1 MERNV
6 GPVRADGYNRVKS
19 QEGTPMQRPCQLLPH
34 LLAIALAS
42 MLGPAHAED
51 DDYGERAAE
60 EHADDSPSANIE
72 AAEDTVR
79 VETRD
84 YATLDGE
91 PVSGYLARPRTGSGP
106 FPAVVLIH
114 EWWGLNDN
122 IRAMARRFAD
132 AGYVALAV
140 DLYEGE
146 TAERPKRARSLME
159 QAMARTD
166 RLERNIEQAFYYL
179 DVMPS
184 TNRIGSVGW
193 CFGGG
198 WSLRTALMFPQELDA
213 SVIYYGEL
221 ETDRERL
228 APLDVPI
235 LGIFGS
241 EDSVVPADTVREFGR
256 VLTELEKPHEIHVYE
271 GAGHAFANPSG
282 ENYDS
287 DTAARAWAETTAFL
301 NRYLK
306 EGSDASE

>member
-1 MERNV
+1 
-6 GPVRADGYNRVKS
+6 
-19 QEGTPMQRPCQLLPH
+19 MQRLCQLVPYVLVF
-34 LLAIALAS
+34 ALGLTFA
-42 MLGPAHAED
+42 PVHAQD
-51 DDYGERAAE
+51 DDFDKRVAE
-60 EHADDSPSANIE
+60 EHADDSPSGNIE
-72 AAEDTVR
+72 VDEDTVR
-79 VETRD
+79 AETRD

-146 TAERPKRARSLME
+146 TAKRPKRARSLME
-159 QAMARTD
+159 QAMERTD

-184 TNRIGSVGW
+184 TDRIGSVGW

-198 WSLRTALMFPQELDA
+198 WSLRTALMFPEELDA

-221 ETDRERL
+221 ETDPDRL
-228 APLDVPI
+228 ATLDVPI
-235 LGIFGS
+235 LGLFGS
-241 EDSVVPADTVREFGR
+241 EDSVVPTDMVREFGQ

-282 ENYDS
+282 ENYES
-287 DTAARAWAETTAFL
+287 ATAARAWAETTAFL

-306 EGSDASE
+306 GESGASE

>member
-1 MERNV
+1 
-6 GPVRADGYNRVKS
+6 
-19 QEGTPMQRPCQLLPH
+19 MQRICQIVPQLL
-34 LLAIALAS
+34 ALA
-42 MLGPAHAED
+42 LVFTLIPAHAED
-51 DDYGERAAE
+51 SDYGERVAE
-60 EHADDSPSANIE
+60 EHADDTPSANIE
-72 AAEDTVR
+72 ADQETVHA
-79 VETRD
+79 ETRD

-146 TAERPKRARSLME
+146 TAQRPKRARTLMDK
-159 QAMARTD
+159 AMARTD

-184 TNRIGSVGW
+184 TARIGSVGW

-198 WSLRTALMFPQELDA
+198 WSLRTALMFPEELDA

-221 ETDRERL
+221 ETDADRL

-235 LGIFGS
+235 LGLFGS
-241 EDSVVPADTVREFGR
+241 EDSVVPTETVREFGQ
-256 VLTELEKPHEIHVYE
+256 VLTQLEKPHEIHVYE

-282 ENYDS
+282 ENYEP

-306 EGSDASE
+306 GAADGSGASTSE

>member
-1 MERNV
+1 MQRIRRRLPQLLALTLAFAT
-6 GPVRADGYNRVKS
+6 GTLSAADGDYSERV
-19 QEGTPMQRPCQLLPH
+19 
-34 LLAIALAS
+34 
-42 MLGPAHAED
+42 
-51 DDYGERAAE
+51 AE
-60 EHADDSPSANIE
+60 EHADDSPSANID
-72 AAEDTVR
+72 ADADNIR
-79 VETRD
+79 AETRD

-91 PVSGYLARPRTGSGP
+91 PVSGYLARPRTSSGP

-146 TAERPKRARSLME
+146 TAERPERARSLMQ
-159 QAMARTD
+159 QAMERTD

-221 ETDRERL
+221 ETDADRL

-235 LGIFGS
+235 LGLFGS
-241 EDSVVPADTVREFGR
+241 EDRVVSTDTVREFGQA
-256 VLTELEKPHEIHVYE
+256 LTELEKPHEIQIYE

-282 ENYDS
+282 ENYETG
-287 DTAARAWAETTAFL
+287 TAARAWARTTAFL

-306 EGSDASE
+306 KGDSESAD

>member
-1 MERNV
+1 MR
-6 GPVRADGYNRVKS
+6 
-19 QEGTPMQRPCQLLPH
+19 RPCQRLAH
-34 LLAIALAS
+34 LLTLTLT
-42 MLGPAHAED
+42 LGAVHAANEG
-51 DDYGERAAE
+51 YGERVAA
-60 EHADDSPSANIE
+60 EHADDSPSANVD
-72 AAEDTVR
+72 ADDDNVLT
-79 VETRD
+79 ETRD

-91 PVSGYLARPRTGSGP
+91 PISGYLARPRTGSGP

-122 IRAMARRFAD
+122 IRAIARRFAD

-146 TAERPKRARSLME
+146 MAERPERARSLME
-159 QAMARTD
+159 QAMERTD

-221 ETDRERL
+221 ETDRDRL
-228 APLDVPI
+228 ASLEVPI
-235 LGIFGS
+235 LGLFGS
-241 EDSVVPADTVREFGR
+241 DDSVFPEDMVREFGE
-256 VLTELEKPHEIHVYE
+256 VLTELEKSHEIHVYE
-271 GAGHAFANPSG
+271 GAGHAFSNPSG
-282 ENYDS
+282 ENYES
-287 DTAARAWAETTAFL
+287 DTAARAWARTTAFL

-306 EGSDASE
+306 EGAESSE

>member
-1 MERNV
+1 M
-6 GPVRADGYNRVKS
+6 RAEGYNRGKS
-19 QEGTPMQRPCQLLPH
+19 PDGTPMQRACQIFPH
-34 LLAIALAS
+34 LLVLALTLA
-42 MLGPAHAED
+42 LGPVHAEN
-51 DDYGERAAE
+51 DDYGERVAE
-60 EHADDSPSANIE
+60 EHAEDSPSANIKVD
-72 AAEDTVR
+72 EDTVR
-79 VETRD
+79 AETRD
-84 YATLDGE
+84 YATLEGE

-159 QAMARTD
+159 QAMEQTD

-184 TNRIGSVGW
+184 TDRIGSVGW

-198 WSLRTALMFPQELDA
+198 WSLRTALMFPEELDA

-221 ETDRERL
+221 ETDADRL

-235 LGIFGS
+235 LGLFGS
-241 EDSVVPADTVREFGR
+241 EDSVVPADTVREFGQ
-256 VLTELEKPHEIHVYE
+256 VLTELEKSHEIHVYE

-287 DTAARAWAETTAFL
+287 ATAARAWAETTAFL

-306 EGSDASE
+306 EGAGGSD

>member
-1 MERNV
+1 M
-6 GPVRADGYNRVKS
+6 RADGYNPGNS
-19 QEGTPMQRPCQLLPH
+19 LDGLLMQRTCQLLPH
-34 LLAIALAS
+34 LLVLALAFV
-42 MLGPAHAED
+42 LAPAHAEE

-60 EHADDSPSANIE
+60 EHADDSPSTNIE
-72 AAEDTVR
+72 IDEDTVR
-79 VETRD
+79 AETRD

-146 TAERPKRARSLME
+146 TAERPKRARALME
-159 QAMARTD
+159 QAMERTG

-184 TNRIGSVGW
+184 TDRIGSVGW

-198 WSLRTALMFPQELDA
+198 WSLRTALMFPEELDA

-221 ETDRERL
+221 ETDPDRL
-228 APLDVPI
+228 ASLDVPI
-235 LGIFGS
+235 LGLFGS
-241 EDSVVPADTVREFGR
+241 EDSVVSTDTVREFEQA
-256 VLTELEKPHEIHVYE
+256 LTELEKPHEIHVYE

-282 ENYDS
+282 ENYES
-287 DTAARAWAETTAFL
+287 STAARAWAETTGFL

-306 EGSDASE
+306 EGADATE

>member
-1 MERNV
+1 
-6 GPVRADGYNRVKS
+6 
-19 QEGTPMQRPCQLLPH
+19 
-34 LLAIALAS
+34 
-42 MLGPAHAED
+42 
-51 DDYGERAAE
+51 
-60 EHADDSPSANIE
+60 
-72 AAEDTVR
+72 
-79 VETRD
+79 
-84 YATLDGE
+84 
-91 PVSGYLARPRTGSGP
+91 
-106 FPAVVLIH
+106 
-114 EWWGLNDN
+114 
-122 IRAMARRFAD
+122 
-132 AGYVALAV
+132 
-140 DLYEGE
+140 
-146 TAERPKRARSLME
+146 
-159 QAMARTD
+159 
-166 RLERNIEQAFYYL
+166 
-179 DVMPS
+179 VMPS

-256 VLTELEKPHEIHVYE
+256 ILTELEKPHEIHVYE

>member
-1 MERNV
+1 
-6 GPVRADGYNRVKS
+6 
-19 QEGTPMQRPCQLLPH
+19 MQRTCQIATH
-34 LLAIALAS
+34 VFALA
-42 MLGPAHAED
+42 LAFALIPAHAEN
-51 DDYGERAAE
+51 DDYGERVAE
-60 EHADDSPSANIE
+60 AHADDTPSANIDADE
-72 AAEDTVR
+72 ETVHA
-79 VETRD
+79 ETRD

-146 TAERPKRARSLME
+146 TAQRPNRARTLME
-159 QAMARTD
+159 EAMARTD

-184 TNRIGSVGW
+184 TARIGSVGW

-198 WSLRTALMFPQELDA
+198 WSLRTALMFPEELGA

-221 ETDRERL
+221 ETDADRL

-235 LGIFGS
+235 LGLFGS
-241 EDSVVPADTVREFGR
+241 EDRVVPTETVREFGR
-256 VLTELEKPHEIHVYE
+256 VLTEMEKPHEIHIYE

-282 ENYDS
+282 ENYEP

-306 EGSDASE
+306 GAADGSGASTSE

>member
-1 MERNV
+1 M
-6 GPVRADGYNRVKS
+6 GAGGYNQVKS
-19 QEGTPMQRPCQLLPH
+19 PDGIVMQRACQRLPR
-34 LLAIALAS
+34 LLALGLALA
-42 MLGPAHAED
+42 LAPVQAED
-51 DDYGERAAE
+51 NDYGERAAE
-60 EHADDSPSANIE
+60 AHADDSPSANIMVDE
-72 AAEDTVR
+72 ERVR
-79 VETRD
+79 AETRD
-84 YATLDGE
+84 YATLDGK
-91 PVSGYLARPRTGSGP
+91 PVSGYLARPRAGSGP

-132 AGYVALAV
+132 AGFVALAV

-146 TAERPKRARSLME
+146 TAERPKRARSLMK

-184 TNRIGSVGW
+184 TDRIGSVGW

-198 WSLRTALMFPQELDA
+198 WSLRTALMFPEELDA

-221 ETDRERL
+221 VTDPDRL

-241 EDSVVPADTVREFGR
+241 EDSVVPTDMVREFDQ
-256 VLTELEKPHEIHVYE
+256 VLTRLEKTHEIHVYE

-282 ENYDS
+282 ENYEPN
-287 DTAARAWAETTAFL
+287 TAARAWAETTAFL

-306 EGSDASE
+306 ETPNEARPATSE

>member
-1 MERNV
+1 
-6 GPVRADGYNRVKS
+6 
-19 QEGTPMQRPCQLLPH
+19 MQRSRPLLPH
-34 LLAIALAS
+34 LLALTVVFA
-42 MLGPAHAED
+42 LGPVQAED
-51 DDYGERAAE
+51 GDYGERVAE
-60 EHADDSPSANIE
+60 QHADDTPSANI
-72 AAEDTVR
+72 DTNADNVR
-79 VETRD
+79 TETRA
-84 YATLDGE
+84 YATLEDQ
-91 PVSGYLARPRTGSGP
+91 PVSGYLARPPAGSGP

-146 TAERPKRARSLME
+146 TAERPERARSLME
-159 QAMARTD
+159 QAMERTD

-198 WSLRTALMFPQELDA
+198 WSLRTALMFPRELDA

-221 ETDRERL
+221 ETGRDRL
-228 APLDVPI
+228 APLEVPI
-235 LGIFGS
+235 LGLFGS
-241 EDSVVPADTVREFGR
+241 DDGVVPEDRVRAFGE

-282 ENYDS
+282 DNYEP
-287 DTAARAWAETTAFL
+287 DTAARAWAKTTAFL
-301 NRYLK
+301 NRHLK
-306 EGSDASE
+306 QGPAPSE

>member
-1 MERNV
+1 MQSPCQFLPQLFALALATALV
-6 GPVRADGYNRVKS
+6 CGPV
-19 QEGTPMQRPCQLLPH
+19 
-34 LLAIALAS
+34 
-42 MLGPAHAED
+42 HAEEA
-51 DDYGERAAE
+51 DYGDRVAA
-60 EHADDSPSANIE
+60 EHADDTPSGNVDGDTDNVH
-72 AAEDTVR
+72 AETL
-79 VETRD
+79 D
-84 YATLDGE
+84 YATLDDE
-91 PVSGYLARPRTGSGP
+91 PVSGYLARPRSGSGP

-146 TAERPKRARSLME
+146 TAERPQRARSLMQ
-159 QAMARTD
+159 QAMQRTD

-184 TNRIGSVGW
+184 TDRIGAVGW

-198 WSLRTALMFPQELDA
+198 WSLRTALMFPEELDA

-221 ETDRERL
+221 VTDADRL
-228 APLDVPI
+228 APLEVPI
-235 LGIFGS
+235 LGLFGS
-241 EDSVVPADTVREFGR
+241 EDSVVPTETVRAFGQ

-282 ENYDS
+282 ENYEP
-287 DTAARAWAETTAFL
+287 DTAAQAWARTTAFL
-301 NRYLK
+301 NRHLK
-306 EGSDASE
+306 EPPAASE

>member
-1 MERNV
+1 
-6 GPVRADGYNRVKS
+6 
-19 QEGTPMQRPCQLLPH
+19 MQRTCQIATH
-34 LLAIALAS
+34 VFALA
-42 MLGPAHAED
+42 LAFALIPAHAEN
-51 DDYGERAAE
+51 DDYGERVAE
-60 EHADDSPSANIE
+60 AHADDTPSANIDADE
-72 AAEDTVR
+72 ETVHA
-79 VETRD
+79 ETRD

-146 TAERPKRARSLME
+146 TAQRPNRARALME

-184 TNRIGSVGW
+184 TARIGSVGW

-198 WSLRTALMFPQELDA
+198 WSLRTALMFPEELDA

-221 ETDRERL
+221 ETDADRL

-235 LGIFGS
+235 LGLFGS
-241 EDSVVPADTVREFGR
+241 EDSVVPTETVREFGQ
-256 VLTELEKPHEIHVYE
+256 VLTELEKPHEIHIYE

-282 ENYDS
+282 ENYES

-306 EGSDASE
+306 GAADGSEASTSE

>member
-1 MERNV
+1 
-6 GPVRADGYNRVKS
+6 
-19 QEGTPMQRPCQLLPH
+19 MQRICQIAPPVL
-34 LLAIALAS
+34 ALA
-42 MLGPAHAED
+42 LAFALIPAHAED
-51 DDYGERAAE
+51 SDYGERAAE
-60 EHADDSPSANIE
+60 AHADDTPSANIE
-72 AAEDTVR
+72 ADGETVHA
-79 VETRD
+79 ETRD

-146 TAERPKRARSLME
+146 TAQRPNRARTLME

-184 TNRIGSVGW
+184 TARIGSVGW

-198 WSLRTALMFPQELDA
+198 WSLRTALMFPEELGA
-213 SVIYYGEL
+213 SVIYYGQL
-221 ETDRERL
+221 ETDAERL

-235 LGIFGS
+235 LGLFGS
-241 EDSVVPADTVREFGR
+241 EDSVVPTEQVREFGQ
-256 VLTELEKPHEIHVYE
+256 VLTQLEKPHEIHVYE

-282 ENYDS
+282 ENYEP

-306 EGSDASE
+306 GAADGSGASTSE

>member
-1 MERNV
+1 
-6 GPVRADGYNRVKS
+6 
-19 QEGTPMQRPCQLLPH
+19 MQRACHLSPK
-34 LLAIALAS
+34 LLAIALVTAFA
-42 MLGPAHAED
+42 LGPVQAEED
-51 DDYGERAAE
+51 EYEDRVAE
-60 EHADDSPSANIE
+60 EHADDAPSANVE
-72 AAEDTVR
+72 SDSDSVR
-79 VETRD
+79 AETRD

-159 QAMARTD
+159 QAMERTD

-184 TNRIGSVGW
+184 TDRIGAVGW

-198 WSLRTALMFPQELDA
+198 WSLRTALMFPEELDA

-221 ETDRERL
+221 ETDPDRL
-228 APLDVPI
+228 KPLEVPI
-235 LGIFGS
+235 LGLFGG
-241 EDSVVPADTVREFGR
+241 EDNVVPAERAREFGR
-256 VLTELEKPHEIHVYE
+256 VLTELEKPHEIHIYQ

-282 ENYDS
+282 ENYEPG
-287 DTAARAWAETTAFL
+287 TAARAWARTTAFL

-306 EGSDASE
+306 EESGASE